1 MARLERVAFLGL
13 GIMGSRMAANLC
25 RAGFDVTV
33 WNRTRS
39 KADAFAAEHEASV
52 AATPADAARTAEA
65 VITMVVDSPQV
76 EAVLF
81 GDDGAAEGMAEGT
94 LAIDMSTIAPD
105 ASRAIAAR
113 LAERGVGFLDAPVSG
128 SSPKA
133 EDGTLTI
140 MVGGEAADFERAKPL
155 FEAMGELVVH
165 VGPQG
170 DGSTIKLINNTV
182 AAANAAAL
190 AEGLALGEAAGV
202 DVDALVRVMRGGS
215 ASSAMLELKAGPM
228 LEGDFEPLFK
238 LAHMLK
244 DVRHTLSEAERL
256 RARMEVS
263 SAAERLYEE
272 AAAQDLGD
280 RDFAAVYRVVTGGS
294 ASPD

>member
-1 MARLERVAFLGL
+1 
-13 GIMGSRMAANLC
+13 
-25 RAGFDVTV
+25 
-33 WNRTRS
+33 
-39 KADAFAAEHEASV
+39 
-52 AATPADAARTAEA
+52 
-65 VITMVVDSPQV
+65 
-76 EAVLF
+76 
-81 GDDGAAEGMAEGT
+81 
-94 LAIDMSTIAPD
+94 
-105 ASRAIAAR
+105 
-113 LAERGVGFLDAPVSG
+113 VSG

-155 FEAMGELVVH
+155 FEAIGELVVH

-190 AEGLALGEAAGV
+190 AEGLALGQAAGV
-202 DVDALVRVMRGGS
+202 DVDALVRVMRAGS
-215 ASSAMLELKAGPM
+215 ASSAMLELKAAPM

-280 RDFAAVYRVVTGGS
+280 RDFAAVFRVVTRGS
-294 ASPD
+294 APHD

>member
-25 RAGFDVTV
+25 RAGFDVAV

-39 KADAFAAEHEASV
+39 KADAFAAEHEARV
-52 AATPADAARTAEA
+52 AATPADAACAAEA
-65 VITMVVDSPQV
+65 VITMVVDFPQV

-81 GDDGAAEGMAEGT
+81 GDDGAAEGMAEES

-182 AAANAAAL
+182 AA
-190 AEGLALGEAAGV
+190 
-202 DVDALVRVMRGGS
+202 
-215 ASSAMLELKAGPM
+215 
-228 LEGDFEPLFK
+228 EGDFEPLFK

-263 SAAERLYEE
+263 TAAERLYEE

-280 RDFAAVYRVVTGGS
+280 RDFAAVFRVVTGGS
-294 ASPD
+294 SSPD